1 MDQIKQ
7 TINQNLNIPTIRG
20 RFKKNQIMK
29 MIKIS
34 MLALT
39 LGLMSFS
46 AIAPVKT
53 LVSKVSIVASSIVWK
68 SETIDVGAI
77 PQNTPKPI
85 IFEFK
90 NTGKTAVVV
99 TNVQGSCGC
108 TATDYT
114 KTPIAPGKSGTVTAT
129 YNAANAGGFTKTVSV
144 TTNVE
149 TAPKVLTIKGT
160 VVAASTAAKS

>member
-1 MDQIKQ
+1 
-7 TINQNLNIPTIRG
+7 
-20 RFKKNQIMK
+20 

-39 LGLMSFS
+39 LSLMSFS

-53 LVSKVSIVASSIVWK
+53 LVSKTITAASSVVWK
-68 SETIDVGAI
+68 SETIDVGTI

-85 IFEFK
+85 VFEFK
-90 NTGKTAVVV
+90 NTGKTAVIV

-129 YNAANAGGFTKTVSV
+129 YNAANPGVFTKTVSV
-144 TTNVE
+144 TTNAD
-149 TAPKVLTIKGT
+149 TAVKVLTIKGT
-160 VVAASTAAKS
+160 VAAAASGVKS